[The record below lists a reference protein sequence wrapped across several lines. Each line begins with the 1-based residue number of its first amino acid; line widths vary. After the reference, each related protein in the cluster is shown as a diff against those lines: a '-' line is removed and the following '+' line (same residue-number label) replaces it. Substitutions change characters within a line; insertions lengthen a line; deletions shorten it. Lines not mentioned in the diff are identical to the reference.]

1 MLMAT
6 SIGYN
11 FVALVAT
18 LGDQYLQPMGEASLW
33 WPKFILTNGRW
44 RHIVGKFVNNSSGAK
59 KW

>member
-18 LGDQYLQPMGEASLW
+18 LGDQYLQPMGELHYGGQNLYLQMA
-33 WPKFILTNGRW
+33 G
-44 RHIVGKFVNNSSGAK
+44 GAI
-59 KW
+59 